1 MWIKET
7 LNIFCRSV
15 QVVVNA
21 ITASCASYAS
31 LACCAWSSGHCS
43 NALSAL
49 IVTYESST
57 SPLKVIQVF
66 VVPVVLYMI
75 QLRYSK
81 EIAQLHSV
89 LRVKYWYHCQQIAL
103 DKRNISISLI
113 LSTINILYIIY
124 QKGRHC
130 WPIPR
135 YVSPL
140 TNVQSMVNMPH
151 IILIRP
157 YLILTLV
164 SMAIKLIYL
173 DSILSIK
180 NLRWKIK

>member
-1 MWIKET
+1 M
-7 LNIFCRSV
+7 NIQTHKCGSEKHWTYFAGLYKLYY
-15 QVVVNA
+15 VVNA
-21 ITASCASYAS
+21 ITASCASDAS

-89 LRVKYWYHCQQIAL
+89 LCVKYWYHCQQIAL

-124 QKGRHC
+124 QKGSHC

-135 YVSPL
+135 YV
-140 TNVQSMVNMPH
+140 MCRKDH
-151 IILIRP
+151 ILYRH
-157 YLILTLV
+157 
-164 SMAIKLIYL
+164 
-173 DSILSIK
+173 
-180 NLRWKIK
+180 